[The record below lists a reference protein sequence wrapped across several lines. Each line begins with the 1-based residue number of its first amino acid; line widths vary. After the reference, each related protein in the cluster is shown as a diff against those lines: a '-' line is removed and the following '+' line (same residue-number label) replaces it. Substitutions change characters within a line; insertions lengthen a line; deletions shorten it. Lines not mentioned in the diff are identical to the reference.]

1 MATTAAAAANDE
13 PAELRNVFPR
23 LDSLTGLRFFA
34 AWLVLQHHFTNFALI
49 PGLDRFTGFG
59 TTGVTFFFVLSGFV
73 LTWSFQPRDTAPR
86 FYWRR
91 FARIWPLHF
100 VTTLLAIPVFYAW
113 RDAPMDW
120 GAVLLSFALL
130 HAWVPTA
137 TTYFAGNPASW
148 SLSCEMFFYAIHP
161 LIIRRTLR
169 LGLLVLGVATVVI
182 LATLYL
188 VADWS
193 SVFSDRVQG
202 WLLYVSPIFRVGEF
216 LLGMGIAIAIKRGLR
231 LPVGV
236 VTASLFLAAWFIFYY
251 EVAPDYL
258 SLQLREVVAYLD
270 YAMLPALY
278 GLVIIGAAQLDL
290 SGAPSLLR
298 HRLMILLGQWSYALY
313 LIHATV
319 IYAIIEWIGPRST
332 SWLNVGWLAAVSAVC
347 IAISAALYHGLE
359 HPVEQYL
366 RRLQRRPATALLAP
380 AIRPEGVPAAEA
392 RPEPMPGLT
401 PGA

>member
-1 MATTAAAAANDE
+1 MATTDAAAATSSRAQ
-13 PAELRNVFPR
+13 PLSALPR

-100 VTTLLAIPVFYAW
+100 VTTLLALPVFYAW
-113 RDAPMDW
+113 RDVPMDW
-120 GAVLLSFALL
+120 SAVLLSVALL

-148 SLSCEMFFYAIHP
+148 SLSCEMFFYAVHP
-161 LIIRRTLR
+161 LLIRRALR
-169 LGLLVLGVATVVI
+169 LGLLALGLGAVAI
-182 LATLYL
+182 FATLYF

-193 SVFSDRVQG
+193 SVLTDRVQG
-202 WLLYVSPIFRVGEF
+202 WLLYVSPIFRIAEF
-216 LLGMGIAIAIKRGLR
+216 FLGMGIALAVKRGFR

-236 VTASLFLAAWFIFYY
+236 IPAVLLLAAWFVFYY
-251 EVAPDYL
+251 QVAPDYL
-258 SLQLREVVAYLD
+258 GTSQVEMVAYLD

-278 GLVIIGAAQLDL
+278 GLVIIGAVQVDL
-290 SGAPSLLR
+290 AGAPSLLR
-298 HRLMILLGQWSYALY
+298 SRLMVLLGQWSYALY

-319 IYAIIEWIGPRST
+319 IYALIEWIGPRST
-332 SWLNVGWLAAVSAVC
+332 SVVNVAWLGVVSVVC
-347 IAISAALYHGLE
+347 LAISAALYHGLE

-366 RRLQRRPATALLAP
+366 RGLQRRPPAP
-380 AIRPEGVPAAEA
+380 APAEV
-392 RPEPMPGLT
+392 RSESLPGLT
-401 PGA
+401 PGS

>member
-1 MATTAAAAANDE
+1 MATTAAAAANRSQTE
-13 PAELRNVFPR
+13 PLSALPR

-49 PGLDRFTGFG
+49 PGLDRYTGFG

-73 LTWSFQPRDTAPR
+73 LTWSFQERDTAPR

-100 VTTLLAIPVFYAW
+100 VTTLLALPVFYAW
-113 RDAPMDW
+113 RDVPMDW
-120 GAVLLSFALL
+120 GAVLLSIALL
-130 HAWVPTA
+130 HAWAPTA

-161 LIIRRTLR
+161 LVIRRALR
-169 LGLLVLGVATVVI
+169 LGLLALGIGALAL
-182 LATLYL
+182 LATLYV

-202 WLLYVSPIFRVGEF
+202 WLLYISPIYRVGEF
-216 LLGMGIAIAIKRGLR
+216 FLGMGIALAIKRGLR

-236 VTASLFLAAWFIFYY
+236 IPAVLFLATWFVFYY
-251 EVAPDYL
+251 EVAPNYL
-258 SLQLREVVAYLD
+258 SARLIETVAFLD

-278 GLVIIGAAQLDL
+278 GLVIVGAAQVDL
-290 SGAPSLLR
+290 RGAPSLLR
-298 HRLMILLGQWSYALY
+298 TRFMVLLGQWSYALY

-319 IYAIIEWIGPRST
+319 IYALIEWIGARST
-332 SWLNVGWLAAVSAVC
+332 SVVNVGWLGVVSLVC
-347 IAISAALYHGLE
+347 IALSAGLYHGLE

-366 RRLQRRPATALLAP
+366 RRLQRRAPVSASPSPEAMAEPFPA
-380 AIRPEGVPAAEA
+380 
-392 RPEPMPGLT
+392 LT
-401 PGA
+401 PGS